1 MSKVLLIAFAV
12 QLYAAAYLVAAVTAA
27 RAVHLVVA
35 PWHARVVFRESLG
48 CLLRWATSK
57 PTFTVQ
63 EPIQSWFQSLN
74 LDLGRASEEDVLRA
88 LSERA
93 VLLNRHPWAYPASQ
107 QEVLVKMGVQAV
119 TLVRKLNSIKDSARR
134 QSSSSWRTSSPVR
147 VARPDWRQVLGVTA
161 SESDPRAIRKA
172 YGRLV
177 SKDHPDK
184 GGTGQN
190 MPRYTQALDAAR
202 AELGFV

>member
-1 MSKVLLIAFAV
+1 MSKILLIAFAV
-12 QLYAAAYLVAAVTAA
+12 QLYAVAYMIAAVTSA
-27 RAVHLVVA
+27 RAAHLVVA

-48 CLLRWATSK
+48 CILRWATSK

-63 EPIQSWFQSLN
+63 QPIQSWFQALN
-74 LDLGRASEEDVLRA
+74 LDLAHASEVDVLRA
-88 LSERA
+88 VNQQA
-93 VLLNRHPWAYPASQ
+93 KLLNQHPWAYPASQ
-107 QEVLVKMGVQAV
+107 QEVLVKVGVQAV
-119 TLVRKLNSIKDSARR
+119 MLVRQLNSFKASAKR

-147 VARPDWRQVLGVTA
+147 VTRPDWRQVLGVTA